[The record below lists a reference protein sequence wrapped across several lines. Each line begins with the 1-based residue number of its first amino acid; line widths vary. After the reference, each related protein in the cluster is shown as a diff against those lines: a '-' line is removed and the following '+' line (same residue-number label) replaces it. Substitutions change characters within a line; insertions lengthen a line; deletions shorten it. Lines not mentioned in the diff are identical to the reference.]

1 MSCNVPPRILL
12 IDDDDKL
19 INELCDE
26 LSSALEDEPV
36 EIVTWVPKENDE
48 DPDELLNRHAPKGT
62 VMVVTD
68 YDLTRKGMRGF
79 QGSAVQSWCQR
90 NLIPVGDF
98 SRGQRVRLPEEPNL
112 FGMNIPVET
121 PSATV
126 AYVAAAYHG
135 FAGIRASVSTPNHK
149 GRSISAITADIL
161 GRSSYE
167 PLLSLYFSRLASSN
181 TAIRDHLQQ
190 RVSKP
195 GDHDREDKLDV
206 LAYVISHV
214 LLNLILA
221 FPGPILSRKV
231 LAAYLA
237 VSEEEA
243 KEVVEIAKISAY
255 DGPFAKIQPFVWR
268 EDVDKALADTVSASD
283 DEPPNDTERYNRFA
297 SELVLHRTPSKHNCQ
312 RDECHGERGGY
323 WCPFTKRPVCCRDDC
338 SEASTA
344 WIPEGADLCRVEAEF
359 FEEFVPLLGL

>member
-1 MSCNVPPRILL
+1 MSCNVQSRILL

-19 INELCDE
+19 IYELCDE
-26 LSSALEDEPV
+26 LSSALKGEPV

-90 NLIPVGDF
+90 NFIPVGNF
-98 SRGQRVRLPEEPNL
+98 SRGQRARLPEEPNL
-112 FGMNIPVET
+112 FDMNIPVET
-121 PSATV
+121 SSATG

-135 FAGIRASVSTPNHK
+135 FASIRAAVSTPNH
-149 GRSISAITADIL
+149 RTHSISEITADIL
-161 GRSSYE
+161 GRSSDE

-181 TAIRDHLQQ
+181 TAIRNHLQQ
-190 RVSKP
+190 RASKP
-195 GDHDREDKLDV
+195 GDHGREDTREV
-206 LAYVISHV
+206 LAYVIGHV

-243 KEVVEIAKISAY
+243 KNVVEIANISAY
-255 DGPFAKIQPFVWR
+255 DGPFSKIQPFVWR
-268 EDVDKALADTVSASD
+268 EDVDKALANIVSASD
-283 DEPPNDTERYNRFA
+283 YKPPNDTESYNRFA
-297 SELVLHRTPSKHNCQ
+297 SGLALDRTPSQHTCR

-323 WCPFTKRPVCCRDDC
+323 WCPFTKKTVCRRDDC
-338 SEASTA
+338 SKSSTA
-344 WIPEGADLCRVEAEF
+344 WIPNGADLCRVEADF
-359 FEEFVPLLGL
+359 FEEFEPLLGL